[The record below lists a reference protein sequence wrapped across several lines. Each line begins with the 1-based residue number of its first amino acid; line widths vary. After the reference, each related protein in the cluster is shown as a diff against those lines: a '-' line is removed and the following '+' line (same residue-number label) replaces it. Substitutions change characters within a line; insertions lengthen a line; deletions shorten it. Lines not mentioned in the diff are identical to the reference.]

1 METKRPSTES
11 LRAIA
16 AERSFLKRLFDSVVD
31 DTRQT
36 ICDYNCGKM
45 NEAVF
50 IHHLAVQIKTLRSLS
65 ARGEMQEI
73 LTRAELVMLE
83 RVCRDIGNTEDAAEA
98 SAAEQLRRAGEQF
111 LADEPAPV
119 GRAVSPGEM
128 DAAGTDLRA

>member
-1 METKRPSTES
+1 METKSPSTES

-16 AERSFLKRLFDSVVD
+16 AEKSFLKRLFDSVVD

-83 RVCRDIGNTEDAAEA
+83 RVCRDIGNTEDAGEE
-98 SAAEQLRRAGEQF
+98 SARERLRQAGEEF
-111 LADEPAPV
+111 LADDPACSAQGGSAG
-119 GRAVSPGEM
+119 GRG
-128 DAAGTDLRA
+128 AAGRLSA